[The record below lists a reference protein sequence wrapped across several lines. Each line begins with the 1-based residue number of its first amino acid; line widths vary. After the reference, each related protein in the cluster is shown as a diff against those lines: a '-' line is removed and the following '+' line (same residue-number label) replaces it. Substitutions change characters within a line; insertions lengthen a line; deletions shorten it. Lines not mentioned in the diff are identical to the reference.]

1 MTFFSFLSF
10 VLLIILFIILLKSNE
25 TKARIYTKACHL
37 LLQSK
42 IPWMWCGGVCQH
54 WLLLALRSGCILKV
68 NTAIVSLSV
77 AHLLFCVFICITP
90 LFPKAGVS
98 RKHLSN
104 PAHLIP
110 AYIQWVNLPHTQCFP
125 LALLFI
131 SCWIFYVKKNK
142 KRDVLLCMMCV
153 FALKWE
159 LLSTNYL
166 LFLSHLHS
174 SISPSHKHTRTLM
187 KLPPQNV
194 RFELTEHQS

>member
-110 AYIQWVNLPHTQCFP
+110 AYIQWVFCQFTSHTMFSSGPTIYIVLDILC
-125 LALLFI
+125 
-131 SCWIFYVKKNK
+131 KKNK
-142 KRDVLLCMMCV
+142 KKNETFYYVWCV
-153 FALKWE
+153 YLHSNE
-159 LLSTNYL
+159 NSYL
-166 LFLSHLHS
+166 LITCYSSHICIPASL
-174 SISPSHKHTRTLM
+174 PHTNT
-187 KLPPQNV
+187 
-194 RFELTEHQS
+194 HAH